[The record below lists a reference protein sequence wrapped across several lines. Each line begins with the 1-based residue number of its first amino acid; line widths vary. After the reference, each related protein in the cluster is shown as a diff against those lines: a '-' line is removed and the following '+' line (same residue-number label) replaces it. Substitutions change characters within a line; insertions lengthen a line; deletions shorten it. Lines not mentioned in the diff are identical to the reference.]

1 MRKRQKYCVYA
12 RLKSHDQA
20 NWNCYH
26 FVGRLLA
33 AWELFTKP
41 WTFYT
46 SLVSIDARMLP
57 CEPAESFTL
66 RATAPSSDGLATNER
81 HSNYLVHSTA
91 LNRRIGIVSVLPAR
105 NFIAMCVCV
114 WIQAMRVILDARPS
128 WLSISKIIPTM
139 FLYVGKVTIFFL
151 YSVVAL
157 LGMIFICNVHRY
169 VRTYVLRLSG
179 ECLLRCVRRRKTS
192 LSYKCWV
199 NVLGR
204 LKNWLLEKIP
214 ALFTRNRCD
223 DFRLWMQ

>member
-20 NWNCYH
+20 NWNCHH
-26 FVGRLLA
+26 FVGRRLA

-46 SLVSIDARMLP
+46 SLVRIDARMLP

-81 HSNYLVHSTA
+81 HSNYHVHSTA

-139 FLYVGKVTIFFL
+139 FLYVGKVTIFFCIL
-151 YSVVAL
+151 LLPFLVWYS
-157 LGMIFICNVHRY
+157 Y
-169 VRTYVLRLSG
+169 VMSTDTYVHTFFDCLASAFSGVCEDEKRL
-179 ECLLRCVRRRKTS
+179 CRTS
-192 LSYKCWV
+192 V
-199 NVLGR
+199 
-204 LKNWLLEKIP
+204 E
-214 ALFTRNRCD
+214 
-223 DFRLWMQ
+223 